1 MVAAGGGGSDSY
13 FNGSEGGAGGNLIGG
28 NGSYHRWAGSASFT
42 IATGAKQTVGGTG
55 AIGIHSGGP
64 GIFGKGGSVTNLGG
78 GGGSGY
84 YGGGAGAANDSIVGS
99 GAGGSSYIS
108 GYAGVNSINSES
120 DRTHTNQTKHYSDKY
135 FINTEMKAGVNS
147 GNGKAKITY
156 LKVPS
161 SKDSTKIK
169 GVRYIKDCIN
179 GSSANTSNHW
189 TELQAISKGTN
200 VAKGKTVT
208 GTAVE
213 HTSHPYSIIV
223 DGKMDNGSEYGA
235 SSGISMQCI
244 TVDLEKEYDLEE
256 IAVWHYYPDG
266 RTYYNNSTQVAGENG
281 IFRVLYSGNT
291 IQTSNGNRIK
301 KILHY
306 R

>member
-1 MVAAGGGGSDSY
+1 
-13 FNGSEGGAGGNLIGG
+13 
-28 NGSYHRWAGSASFT
+28 
-42 IATGAKQTVGGTG
+42 
-55 AIGIHSGGP
+55 
-64 GIFGKGGSVTNLGG
+64 
-78 GGGSGY
+78 
-84 YGGGAGAANDSIVGS
+84 
-99 GAGGSSYIS
+99 
-108 GYAGVNSINSES
+108 
-120 DRTHTNQTKHYSDKY
+120 
-135 FINTEMKAGVNS
+135 MKAGVNS